1 MFLLLGPQNY
11 QRKIGTLIKNW
22 YVINDIKCESEIFFQ
37 NPHGA
42 LKVLSIERKRRR
54 REQEHLLRWRRA
66 QVLELSSQGLTD
78 RDIASKLQVSPL
90 TVYRD
95 LRSLRKQA
103 QDNLQKHIHEVVP
116 EEYQKCMAGMK
127 SNLKET
133 LDIANSVTDP
143 RVKLQARA
151 IVNDC
156 YKFILDM
163 STNAGIVSDALKY
176 VTQQKEQ
183 LNSLQK
189 LDDKLDELPEPE
201 QETTT
206 SGVF

>member
-1 MFLLLGPQNY
+1 LTIPTNSDIQGSS
-11 QRKIGTLIKNW
+11 KVGT
-22 YVINDIKCESEIFFQ
+22 
-37 NPHGA
+37 G
-42 LKVLSIERKRRR
+42 RRPVR
-54 REQEHLLRWRRA
+54 QKYCRIRA
-66 QVLELSSQGLTD
+66 KVLELSSQGYTQLEISTQLQVD
-78 RDIASKLQVSPL
+78 EPTISRDIQ
-90 TVYRD
+90 Y
-95 LRSLRKQA
+95 LRQKA
-103 QDNLQKHIHEVVP
+103 QKNLQNHIHEVVP

-163 STNAGIVSDALKY
+163 STNAGVVSDALKY
-176 VTQQKEQ
+176 VIQQKEQ
-183 LNSLQK
+183 LASLQK
-189 LDDKLDELPEPE
+189 LDDKLDELAE

-206 SGVF
+206 NGVF

>member
-1 MFLLLGPQNY
+1 M
-11 QRKIGTLIKNW
+11 
-22 YVINDIKCESEIFFQ
+22 
-37 NPHGA
+37 
-42 LKVLSIERKRRR
+42 KRRG
-54 REQEHLLRWRRA
+54 QQQLLKWRRA
-66 QVLELSSQGLTD
+66 QVLELSSQGITD
-78 RDIASKLQVSPL
+78 REIASKLQVSPL

-127 SNLKET
+127 GNLKET
-133 LDIANSVTDP
+133 LDNANSVTDP

-163 STNAGIVSDALKY
+163 STKAGVISDALKF
-176 VTQQKEQ
+176 VQQKTEEVST
-183 LNSLQK
+183 LSTLQK
-189 LDDKLDELPEPE
+189 LGERIDEAEGE
-201 QETTT
+201 ETTT
-206 SGVF
+206 NGIY

>member
-1 MFLLLGPQNY
+1 M
-11 QRKIGTLIKNW
+11 
-22 YVINDIKCESEIFFQ
+22 
-37 NPHGA
+37 
-42 LKVLSIERKRRR
+42 LK
-54 REQEHLLRWRRA
+54 WRRA
-66 QVLELSSQGLTD
+66 QVLELSSQGFSD
-78 RDIASKLQVSPL
+78 REIATKLQVSPL

-95 LRSLRKQA
+95 LRYLRKQA
-103 QDNLQKHIHEVVP
+103 QDNLQKHIHEVIP

-163 STNAGIVSDALKY
+163 TTNAGIISDALKY

-183 LNSLQK
+183 LTTLQK
-189 LDDKLDELPEPE
+189 LDE
-201 QETTT
+201 QLEEEGEDTTT
-206 SGVF
+206 SGIY